1 MASAHFAQVRSPVF
15 ASTNAAFL
23 VSGPGPRLGMIVKR
37 PRIYGSE
44 ANCRRAL
51 ARYIGSADA
60 LIDESLGLRK
70 RVMAEDLLAE
80 FIILGWDSP
89 RRWQATAR
97 SGLSKYLQDQLGE
110 VLPVLCEGVPRQQ
123 RRVLAPGEQPRL
135 KREQDEVL
143 GELDGYV
150 DWVTAARDELK
161 ELQAAVGVR
170 RGIVSSPITVGRFEE
185 LLASGLVDRQVIEDH
200 ARDMRAPRT
209 PKQLANAIG
218 AAKEL
223 TEATLRA
230 AIDHAGASWKPRDD
244 LGVLMRTWR
253 QAMLKK
259 AAPDPEGEEAL
270 SRVQAGLG
278 SLITFLAEW
287 RNPYGDGHGRTRYP
301 PGLRDRHARLAID
314 AAETAIRFI
323 VTTMDDLQLLP
334 P

>member
-1 MASAHFAQVRSPVF
+1 MSAFAARHVSRRRSSWGPETATHFK
-15 ASTNAAFL
+15 
-23 VSGPGPRLGMIVKR
+23 GVKR

-51 ARYIGSADA
+51 ARYIESADA
-60 LIDESLGLRK
+60 LVDESRGLRK
-70 RVMAEDLLAE
+70 RVIAEDLLAE
-80 FIILGWDSP
+80 FIILGWESP
-89 RRWQATAR
+89 RRWQANAR
-97 SGLSKYLQDQLGE
+97 SGLSKYLQDQMSE
-110 VLPVLCEGVPRQQ
+110 VLPMLCAGVPRRE
-123 RRVLAPGEQPRL
+123 RRGRAPGEKPRL

-143 GELDGYV
+143 RELDGYV
-150 DWVTAARDELK
+150 DWVAAARDELE

-170 RGIVSSPITVGRFEE
+170 RGIVPTPVTAGRFEE

-200 ARDMRAPRT
+200 ASDMRAPRT
-209 PKQLANAIG
+209 PKQLAVAIG

-230 AIDHAGASWKPRDD
+230 AIEHAGESWKPRDD
-244 LGVLMRTWR
+244 LGVLMRIWR
-253 QAMLKK
+253 DAMREK
-259 AAPDPEGEEAL
+259 AAPDQEGEEAL
-270 SRVQAGLG
+270 SKVQAGLG

-301 PGLRDRHARLAID
+301 PGLRDRHARLAAD

-323 VTTMDDLQLLP
+323 VATMDDLQLLP